1 MELNDLPEVIA
12 LDKASFAMPWPESSF
27 RFELTENDCSRCWV
41 ADAHTEN
48 GQVKLAAMA
57 VLWLIVDELHVATF
71 AVNPEFRRHK
81 VGERLMAQALV
92 DGISGGAIKA
102 FLEVRRGNMAA
113 RNLYK
118 KFGFTE
124 EGIRK
129 GYYQDNGEDAILMN
143 LVSPDLGRFE
153 SFL

>member
-1 MELNDLPEVIA
+1 MELADLEAVIA
-12 LDKASFAMPWPESSF
+12 LDRISFAMPWPESSF
-27 RFELTENDCSRCWV
+27 RFELTENNCSRCWV
-41 ADAHTEN
+41 AEAKDED
-48 GQVKLAAMA
+48 GQEKLAGMA
-57 VLWLIVDELHVATF
+57 VLWQIVDELHVATF

-81 VGERLMAQALV
+81 IGERLMAKALL
-92 DGISGGAIKA
+92 DGFSGGANKA
-102 FLEVRRGNMAA
+102 FLEVRCGNLAA
-113 RNLYK
+113 RNLYN

-143 LVSPDLGRFE
+143 LESPDLKGLE